1 MLRFMDWSVVAMGC
15 ALIAGSLGVLRGA
28 RVDASRGAGPG
39 QGRRSPSAWF
49 PLLLMGLAMIS
60 ARLPGLLHAPHQV
73 VEILDASTF
82 VIAVTTAVLTIR
94 LARSFRAR
102 GGA

>member
-1 MLRFMDWSVVAMGC
+1 
-15 ALIAGSLGVLRGA
+15 
-28 RVDASRGAGPG
+28 
-39 QGRRSPSAWF
+39 
-49 PLLLMGLAMIS
+49 MGLAMIS